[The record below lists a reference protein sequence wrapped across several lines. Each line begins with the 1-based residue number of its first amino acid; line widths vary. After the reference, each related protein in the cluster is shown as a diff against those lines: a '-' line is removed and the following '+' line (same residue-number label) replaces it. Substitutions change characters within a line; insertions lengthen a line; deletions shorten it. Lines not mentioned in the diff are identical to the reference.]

1 MKVAIFLKMLLNA
14 IRRILGV
21 VNFVLFCSIPAHAD
35 NPKAFDKSDPPSDLI
50 LTLPD
55 QWPAAEKVSQSIN
68 KSMVMTHNSNDEAQT
83 PAVKRTPVNVDCDMD
98 VLQNTVGDASLSNR
112 FFGECDLHYRY

>member
-21 VNFVLFCSIPAHAD
+21 VGFVLYSSIPVHAD
-35 NPKAFDKSDPPSDLI
+35 NPKAFDKSDPPSNLI

-55 QWPAAEKVSQSIN
+55 QLPVAEKVNHSIN
-68 KSMVMTHNSNDEAQT
+68 NSVLATHNNSNEPQT
-83 PAVKRTPVNVDCDMD
+83 PALKRTPVNVDCDMD
-98 VLQNTVGDASLSNR
+98 VIQNTVGDASLSNR
-112 FFGECDLHYRY
+112 FFGECDLHYHY

>member
-21 VNFVLFCSIPAHAD
+21 VGFVHFCSIPAHAD
-35 NPKAFDKSDPPSDLI
+35 NPKKFDKSDPPAELI

-68 KSMVMTHNSNDEAQT
+68 KSVVAAHNSNDETQV
-83 PAVKRTPVNVDCDMD
+83 PPVKRVPVNVACDMD
-98 VLQNTVGDASLSNR
+98 VVQNTVGDVSLSNR
-112 FFGECDLHYRY
+112 FYGECDLHFHY